1 MLYGLDDLFSKK
13 IASLELAKLSQNFGQ
28 AKTSGQSSALDAGS
42 VLAPAPATK
51 AQVDELLK
59 HAAMI
64 VQF

>member
-13 IASLELAKLSQNFGQ
+13 IASLELAKVSQNFGQ
-28 AKTSGQSSALDAGS
+28 AKTSGQSSALGAAP
-42 VLAPAPATK
+42 VLAPGPATK
-51 AQVDELLK
+51 AQVGELLK